1 MKMRILNFL
10 RHIGQA
16 VAFYALLPWLYALAC
31 LPFKPLYIIADMLC
45 WFVSRL
51 YRRKIVRKNLRA
63 AFPHQSPQELVTIEK
78 AFYAHFCD
86 LLVEYIKSLTLTK
99 AQVIQRCVI
108 QPPKLLSQL
117 CEEGKDILLVTGH
130 YGNWE
135 WAANAI
141 ALQTKYS
148 VGVIYKS
155 LSNLYF
161 DRLVQRLRRRFDK
174 LLIHE
179 QAIFR
184 TLLSQHATPQ
194 VTAFLADQ
202 APAPTHAF
210 HMPFLNI
217 PTYVTTGL
225 EKIATKLDPT
235 VVYVHIRKPQRGH
248 YSIELEVLT
257 EQPSALPASRLTQL
271 YIERLEQN
279 IDHNPALWLWSHN
292 RWKDTDLTS

>member
-1 MKMRILNFL
+1 MRILNFL
-10 RHIGQA
+10 RHVSQA
-16 VAFYALLPWLYALAC
+16 VAFYALLPWLYALAW

-51 YRRKIVRKNLRA
+51 YRRKIVRKNLLT
-63 AFPHQSPQELVTIEK
+63 AFSHQSSQELVTIEK
-78 AFYAHFCD
+78 AFYTHFCD

-108 QPPKLLSQL
+108 QHPELLNQL
-117 CEEGKDILLVTGH
+117 YDAGKDILLVTGH

-148 VGVIYKS
+148 VGVIYKP
-155 LSNLYF
+155 LSNPYF

-184 TLLSQHATPQ
+184 SLLSKHATPQ
-194 VTAFLADQ
+194 ATAFLADQ
-202 APAPTHAF
+202 APAQAHAF
-210 HMPFLNI
+210 HMLFLNI
-217 PTYVTTGL
+217 PTYFTTGL

-235 VVYVHIRKPQRGH
+235 VVYVHIRKPRRG
-248 YSIELEVLT
+248 YYAIELEVLT
-257 EQPSALPASRLTQL
+257 EQSSALPASRLTQL
-271 YIERLEQN
+271 YIARLEQDIN
-279 IDHNPALWLWSHN
+279 HNPALWLWSHN
-292 RWKDTDLTS
+292 RWKDTDVTA